1 MPLVRYIG
9 MTQKISSAMQTTQN
23 PPRIPVAH
31 GGIQYN
37 SCKNPKCSQ
46 FGVYIPEAGVKG
58 KTAGAYTIVSGG
70 KHRMPIL
77 KCNVCG
83 EFPPMKSNKGIAEEV
98 ERLSS
103 YLVED
108 VVFCPNGKPNK
119 DTGEV
124 CSNHVNRIPVGTKKA
139 YQSWGSTP
147 EGSKRVKCTCGKVF
161 ITETKPAVGQHDTHM
176 NREIFSML
184 VNKVP
189 LSRIVKMLGISWA
202 VLYRRIDFI
211 HSQCMQFAAHRES
224 KLKTMPLKRVYLAID
239 AQDYLVNWTE
249 RKDKRNVVL
258 KAITAVDNA
267 TGYAFVNALN
277 FDDTVN
283 REAIEKDAAIAG
295 DNTLLPPH
303 RKHARFWLE
312 VDYKQSAKAIAKRV
326 RKASGGDLADDIAL
340 TYEELAARDDIETF
354 DEKDKVEKLPDHG
367 MQIHSEY
374 TMIAMFH
381 HLKNML
387 GNVDAWRF
395 FMDQESGI
403 RAACLST
410 FADEIKARKAE
421 AFYVSIDKT
430 LVQEQKIALLNQAKE
445 RFAAEKEA
453 NPFLSDDE
461 IRVMMIKQEI
471 AHYKKIGE
479 FDDAWVQMPLPS
491 MSEPSKAVCWL
502 TAHEDF
508 KTEDK
513 KVDEDHIAWLY
524 NKASLHA
531 VDNFFMKTRRSIQ
544 MCERPMHSS
553 GNRGRIWSAYQAY
566 NPSILKKML
575 EIFRV
580 HHNFTD
586 LPSQGKKADKKTPA
600 MKLKLANAPLDLK
613 EIIYFEG

>member
-1 MPLVRYIG
+1 MPPL
-9 MTQKISSAMQTTQN
+9 
-23 PPRIPVAH
+23 
-31 GGIQYN
+31 
-37 SCKNPKCSQ
+37 
-46 FGVYIPEAGVKG
+46 
-58 KTAGAYTIVSGG
+58 
-70 KHRMPIL
+70 
-77 KCNVCG
+77 
-83 EFPPMKSNKGIAEEV
+83 KSNKGIAEEV
-98 ERLSS
+98 ERLSA
-103 YLVED
+103 YLSED
-108 VVFCPNGKPNK
+108 VVFCPNDKPNK

-124 CSNHVNRIPVGTKKA
+124 CSNHVNRVPVGTKKA

-161 ITETKPAVGQHDTHM
+161 VAVTKPAVGQHDTHM

-211 HSQCMQFAAHRES
+211 HSQCMKFAAHRES

-283 REAIEKDAAIAG
+283 REDVEQAAFAVG
-295 DNTLLPPH
+295 DNSKTPPH
-303 RKHARFWLE
+303 REHARFWLE
-312 VDYKQSAKAIAKRV
+312 ADYDKSVRKRTAKR
-326 RKASGGDLADDIAL
+326 KGGKDLAADIAA
-340 TYEELAARDDIETF
+340 TYENAASREDIETF
-354 DEKDKVEKLPDHG
+354 DEKGKVEKLPDHG

-381 HLKNML
+381 HLKRMI
-387 GNVDAWRF
+387 GNVEAWRF
-395 FMDQESGI
+395 FMDQEAGI

-410 FADEIKARKAE
+410 FAGEIKARRAE
-421 AFYVSIDKT
+421 AFYVRIEKE
-430 LVQEQKIALLNQAKE
+430 LVQEEKIAFINQAKE
-445 RFAAEKEA
+445 RFLAEKEA
-453 NPFLSDDE
+453 YPELSDDE
-461 IRVMMIKQEI
+461 IRVMMIMEEI
-471 AHYKKIGE
+471 VRCRAIGQ
-479 FDDAWVQMPLPS
+479 FKDAWVQMPMPS
-491 MSEPSKAVCWL
+491 MSEPNKAVCWL

-508 KTEDK
+508 RKEDGSI
-513 KVDEDHIAWLY
+513 DEDHIAWLH

-531 VDNFFMKTRRSIQ
+531 VDSFFMKTRRSIQ
-544 MCERPMHSS
+544 MCERPVRSAS
-553 GNRGRIWSAYQAY
+553 NTNRVWSAYQAY

-586 LPSQGKKADKKTPA
+586 LPMQVKKAERKTPA
-600 MKLKLANAPLDLK
+600 MRLGLANAPLDLRD
-613 EIIYFEG
+613 ILYFEG

>member
-1 MPLVRYIG
+1 

-46 FGVYIPEAGVKG
+46 FGVHIPEVGIRG
-58 KTAGAYTIVSGG
+58 KTKGAYSIVSAG
-70 KHRMPIL
+70 KNYPTL
-77 KCNVCG
+77 KCNACG
-83 EFPPMKSNKGIAEEV
+83 EMPPLKSNKGIADEV
-98 ERLSS
+98 ERLSA
-103 YLVED
+103 YLKEEEI
-108 VVFCPNGKPNK
+108 FCPNDKP
-119 DTGEV
+119 DEETGEV
-124 CSNHVNRIPVGTKKA
+124 CSNHANRVPVGTKKA
-139 YQSWGSTP
+139 YIKSGKNSVGSP
-147 EGSKRVKCTCGKVF
+147 RMKCCGCGKVF
-161 ITETKPAVGQHDTHM
+161 LVGSKPAVGQHDTHM

-189 LSRIVKMLGISWA
+189 LSRIVKMLNISWA

-211 HSQCMQFAAHRES
+211 HSQCMKFAAHREA
-224 KLKTMPLKRVYLAID
+224 KLRDMPLKRVYLAVD

-283 REAIEKDAAIAG
+283 RLAIERDAAIAG
-295 DNTLLPPH
+295 DNALAAPH

-312 VDYKQSAKAIAKRV
+312 ADYKQSAAAIAKRI

-340 TYEELAARDDIETF
+340 TYEEAAAREDIETF

-381 HLKNML
+381 HLKKML

-395 FMDQESGI
+395 FLDQEAGI

-421 AFYVSIDKT
+421 AFYVRIEKE
-430 LVQEQKIALLNQAKE
+430 LVQEEKIVFINKAKE

-461 IRVMMIKQEI
+461 IRVLMIKEEI
-471 AHYKKIGE
+471 MRCRAIGQ
-479 FDDAWVQMPLPS
+479 FKDAWVQMPMPS
-491 MSEPSKAVCWL
+491 MSEPNKAVCWL

-508 KTEDK
+508 RTDDGEI
-513 KVDEDHIAWLY
+513 DENHIAWLH

-544 MCERPMHSS
+544 MCERPVRSS
-553 GNRGRIWSAYQAY
+553 GNASRIWSAYQAY
-566 NPSILKKML
+566 NPSVLKKML

-580 HHNFTD
+580 HNFTD
-586 LPSQGKKADKKTPA
+586 LPMQVKKAERKTPA
-600 MKLKLANAPLDLK
+600 MRLGLANAPLDLRDVL
-613 EIIYFEG
+613 YFED

>member
-1 MPLVRYIG
+1 
-9 MTQKISSAMQTTQN
+9 MQTIQK
-23 PPRIPVAH
+23 PPRIPLAH
-31 GGIQYN
+31 SGIQYN

-46 FGVYIPEAGVKG
+46 FGVYIPEAGISGRGNG
-58 KTAGAYTIVSGG
+58 KGAYTIVGSGKG
-70 KHRMPIL
+70 SPVL
-77 KCNVCG
+77 KCNACG
-83 EFPPMKSNKGIAEEV
+83 ETPPLKSNKGIAEEV
-98 ERLSS
+98 ERLSA
-103 YLVED
+103 YLIDE
-108 VVFCPNGKPNK
+108 VVFCPNDKPNK

-124 CSNHVNRIPVGTKKA
+124 CSNHANRVPVGTKKA

-161 ITETKPAVGQHDTHM
+161 VAATKPAVGQHDTHM

-211 HSQCMQFAAHRES
+211 HSQCMKFAAHREA

-283 REAIEKDAAIAG
+283 REDIEQAASDAG
-295 DNTLLPPH
+295 DNVLAPPH
-303 RKHARFWLE
+303 REHARFWLE
-312 VDYKQSAKAIAKRV
+312 TDYRKSAQNIAKRI
-326 RKASGGDLADDIAL
+326 RKASGKELADDIAA
-340 TYEELAARDDIETF
+340 TYEKAAAREDIETF
-354 DEKDKVEKLPDHG
+354 DEKDTVEKLPDHG

-381 HLKNML
+381 HLKRMI
-387 GNVDAWRF
+387 GNVEAWRF
-395 FMDQESGI
+395 FMDQEAGI

-410 FADEIKARKAE
+410 FTEEIKARKAE
-421 AFYVSIDKT
+421 AFYVRIEKE
-430 LVQEQKIALLNQAKE
+430 LVQEEKIAFINQAKE
-445 RFAAEKEA
+445 RFLAEKEA
-453 NPFLSDDE
+453 YPELSDDE
-461 IRVMMIKQEI
+461 IRVMMIKEEI
-471 AHYKKIGE
+471 VRCRAIGQ
-479 FDDAWVQMPLPS
+479 FKDAWVQMPMPS
-491 MSEPSKAVCWL
+491 MSEPNKAVCWL

-508 KTEDK
+508 RKEDGSI
-513 KVDEDHIAWLY
+513 DEDHIAWLH

-531 VDNFFMKTRRSIQ
+531 VDSFFMKTRRSIQ
-544 MCERPMHSS
+544 MCERPVRSS
-553 GNRGRIWSAYQAY
+553 GNTGRIWSAYQAY
-566 NPSILKKML
+566 NPSVLKKLL

-600 MKLKLANAPLDLK
+600 MKLGLANAPLDLRD
-613 EIIYFEG
+613 ILYFEG